1 MDDVLRV
8 LLLFPLIIVV
18 RVTAAGGGAKE
29 KSPHK
34 TLMRSQSRLLGWAR
48 ARYV

>member
-1 MDDVLRV
+1 MDDALAV
-8 LLLFPLIIVV
+8 LLLLPLIIVV
-18 RVTAAGGGAKE
+18 RVTAAVGGAKE

-34 TLMRSQSRLLGWAR
+34 TMKRSQSRLLGWAR

>member
-1 MDDVLRV
+1 MYWDTSSP
-8 LLLFPLIIVV
+8 PLIIVV

-34 TLMRSQSRLLGWAR
+34 ILMRSQSRLLSWAR